1 MTLADFAALALLLS
15 MLIYVLLDG
24 TDLGVGM
31 LFPWFR
37 EESQRQR
44 MVNSILPIWDANET
58 WLVLLAGGMF
68 ALFPPVYS
76 LLFNTLCGPVF
87 AMVLALFLR
96 GLALEYRAQAQEAFR
111 HWLDRL
117 MCVSSAVAAFFQGWC
132 AGVVFSAEPQRGL
145 ETGFTLTPLLCG
157 LGLMVIY
164 LLLGCCWIR
173 WRIGEDVEERASALA
188 WLCWVLSLVLFLS
201 VLLLNRD
208 IWMTAWQRW
217 PGKIAAAL
225 IFFCWLAQ
233 LLALWRGR
241 ATWQLALTL
250 GLITAVFVGVACGFY
265 PWLIPW
271 QQDLHRSAASA
282 ATQSFVLIG
291 AAIVMPLTLLYHSW
305 AFWVF
310 RGKVR

>member
-1 MTLADFAALALLLS
+1 MTIADLAALTLLLS

-31 LFPWFR
+31 LLLLFNQ
-37 EESQRQR
+37 ESQRKR
-44 MVNSILPIWDANET
+44 MVHSLLPIWDANET

-117 MCVSSAVAAFFQGWC
+117 MCASSALAAFLQGWC
-132 AGVVFSAEPQRGL
+132 AGVVFSAEPHRGL
-145 ETGFTLTPLLCG
+145 ETGFALTPLLCG
-157 LGLMVIY
+157 LGLVAIY

-173 WRIGEDVEERASALA
+173 WRIGEDTDEKASLLA
-188 WLCWVLSLVLFLS
+188 WLFWVLSLVIFLS
-201 VLLLNRD
+201 VLLLNGD
-208 IWMTAWQRW
+208 IWRTSWQRW
-217 PGKIAAAL
+217 PGKVAIGLIAL
-225 IFFCWLAQ
+225 LWLAQ

-241 ATWQLALTL
+241 PTWQLALTL
-250 GLITAVFVGVACGFY
+250 GLISAVFAGVACGFY

-282 ATQSFVLIG
+282 VTQRFVLIG
-291 AAIVMPLTLLYHSW
+291 SAIVMPLTLIYHSW

-310 RGKVR
+310 RGRVR

>member
-1 MTLADFAALALLLS
+1 MTIADFAALALLLS

-31 LFPWFR
+31 LFLCFHQ
-37 EESQRQR
+37 ESQRKR
-44 MVNSILPIWDANET
+44 MVDSILPIWDANET

-76 LLFNTLCGPVF
+76 VLFNTLCGPVF

-117 MCVSSAVAAFFQGWC
+117 MCASSLLAAFLQGWC
-132 AGVVFSAEPQRGL
+132 AGVVFSAEPHRGL
-145 ETGFTLTPLLCG
+145 ETGFALTPLLCG
-157 LGLMVIY
+157 LGLVVIY
-164 LLLGCCWIR
+164 LLLGCCWVR
-173 WRIGEDVEERASALA
+173 WRIGEDVDEKASALA

-208 IWMTAWQRW
+208 IWMTSWQRW
-217 PGKIAAAL
+217 PGKVAIAL
-225 IFFCWLAQ
+225 ILLLWLAQ

-250 GLITAVFVGVACGFY
+250 GLITAVFTGVACGFY
-265 PWLIPW
+265 PWLIPY

-282 ATQSFVLIG
+282 ATQRFVLIG